1 MQAAYHE
8 FMLGKNNSGVVTS
21 PIEKSSRV
29 GNNKGSGR
37 KKRFYQPTLRA
48 LQGRLEEWKETNQK
62 LEALFRSI
70 SNLRDRLHW
79 ESECFTNLPRDPSD
93 ARITSRQEGN
103 ELELR
108 NPSWRDSG
116 YRSTSSQRDSGSA
129 LLAED
134 IHLALDHDLLQHER
148 MLSALRSLLAALAQT
163 VDEIGRRLD
172 EWLLQN
178 LEDQSYQHTSED
190 RSCATL
196 VEEQNTLELAQN
208 VYSLLASDLYL
219 KQKMATRVFDS
230 CHDGLLGGGN
240 ENSPN
245 SSSLQS
251 DPRDVIK
258 KISKEL
264 SGSEHKKHVLNLVNK
279 LMNIH

>member
-1 MQAAYHE
+1 MDSNMQAAYHE
-8 FMLGKNNSGVVTS
+8 FMLGKNNSGLAPS
-21 PIEKSSRV
+21 PIEKNS

-70 SNLRDRLHW
+70 SNLRDRVHW
-79 ESECFTNLPRDPSD
+79 ESEYFTTLPRGPSD
-93 ARITSRQEGN
+93 EGTMLTQEGK
-103 ELELR
+103 E
-108 NPSWRDSG
+108 PSWRDSG
-116 YRSTSSQRDSGSA
+116 YRSAFSQRNSGGA
-129 LLAED
+129 LSTED
-134 IHLALDHDLLQHER
+134 VHLALDHDLLQHER
-148 MLSALRSLLAALAQT
+148 MLSAIRSLLATLAQT

-172 EWLLQN
+172 EWMLQN
-178 LEDQSYQHTSED
+178 LGDQTYHHTSDD
-190 RSCATL
+190 RNFATL
-196 VEEQNTLELAQN
+196 VEEQNTLQLVQK
-208 VYSLLASDLYL
+208 VYSTLASDLYL

-240 ENSPN
+240 EISPN
-245 SSSLQS
+245 SSSWQS

-264 SGSEHKKHVLNLVNK
+264 SGSEHKKHVSNLVNK
-279 LMNIH
+279 LMNIW